1 MNLRWRHWPKPQK
14 NVYWINPFPACVMV
28 AHQIL
33 VLTVGVRILRG
44 ELRLNSFFVQLFFS
58 FSDFSEYFFGPI
70 EYRFSSRPSQGWK
83 AGSIPAGTVFF
94 YYGRYSTNFKI
105 KNHYFS
111 NCCFCKKRNCF
122 GNFNFVGNYFGIF
135 CKTKFGIYQLHWF

>member
-1 MNLRWRHWPKPQK
+1 
-14 NVYWINPFPACVMV
+14 MV

-44 ELRLNSFFVQLFFS
+44 ELRLNIFSVQLFLFHFQIFLNTFLVPS
-58 FSDFSEYFFGPI
+58 NIGLVRDPLKVERRVRFPLGP
-70 EYRFSSRPSQGWK
+70 
-83 AGSIPAGTVFF
+83 FF

-135 CKTKFGIYQLHWF
+135 CKTKFGIYQLH